1 MKKNDM
7 KTMSLK
13 LKDDMKIIFLKLKNE
28 YLGRGFAMFCGAVIV
43 ILTFA
48 IILFITTKGLN
59 TFIQHGYSI
68 FHFIFSGAWN
78 PEGSGEGLSPEF
90 GTLIFIMGSSV
101 VSFLAVLVS
110 APIGVALAVF
120 MNVISPKLGT
130 KILQPA
136 MELFVGIPS
145 VVYGWIGVSVLVPF
159 IKLWFG
165 GIGFS
170 LLAGVL
176 VISVMILPTITSIS
190 SDAIKT
196 IPKDYIEASY
206 GLGATRW
213 QTIIKVIIPAA
224 KSGILTGIVLGVA
237 RAFGEALAV
246 QMVIGNSVTFPK
258 GLLGT
263 TSTLTSILTMDMA
276 NTIYGTAWNDALWS
290 MALLL
295 LIISFI
301 FILIIRKL
309 GKRGEA

>member
-1 MKKNDM
+1 MKKNGM
-7 KTMSLK
+7 KKFL
-13 LKDDMKIIFLKLKNE
+13 LKLKNE
-28 YLGRGFAMFCGAVIV
+28 YLGRGYATFCGAIIV
-43 ILTFA
+43 ILTFT
-48 IILFITTKGLN
+48 IILFLTTKGLN
-59 TFIQHGYSI
+59 TFIKHGYSI
-68 FHFIFSGAWN
+68 TNFLFSGAWN
-78 PEGSGEGLSPEF
+78 PDGGESLKPQF
-90 GTLIFIMGSSV
+90 GTLIFIFASTF

-110 APIGVALAVF
+110 APVGVALAVF

-130 KILQPA
+130 KVLQPA
-136 MELFVGIPS
+136 IELFVGIPS
-145 VVYGWIGVSVLVPF
+145 VVYGWIGVSVLVPI
-159 IKLWFG
+159 IKVFFG

-176 VISVMILPTITSIS
+176 VISVMILPTIASIS
-190 SDAIKT
+190 SDAIRT

-224 KSGILTGIVLGVA
+224 KSGILTGIVLGVS

-246 QMVIGNSVTFPK
+246 QMVIGNSITFPK

-276 NTIYGTAWNDALWS
+276 NTIDGTPWNDALWS

-301 FILIIRKL
+301 FILIIRKI

>member
-1 MKKNDM
+1 MKEVL
-7 KTMSLK
+7 LK
-13 LKDDMKIIFLKLKNE
+13 LKNHIKPMYLKLKNE
-28 YLGRGFAMFCGAVIV
+28 YLGRSFATLCGAIIV
-43 ILTFA
+43 VLTFA
-48 IILFITTKGLN
+48 IIFFLTTKGLN
-59 TFIQHGYSI
+59 TFIKHGYSI
-68 FHFIFSGAWN
+68 FNFVFSGNWN
-78 PEGSGEGLSPEF
+78 PEGGGKLQSPQF
-90 GTLIFIMGSSV
+90 GTLIFILGSTV
-101 VSFLAVLVS
+101 VSFLAVIVS

-120 MNVISPKLGT
+120 MNVISPKIGRSV
-130 KILQPA
+130 LQPA
-136 MELFVGIPS
+136 IELFVGIPS
-145 VVYGWIGVSVLVPF
+145 VVYGWIGVSVLVPI
-159 IKLWFG
+159 IKIFFG

-213 QTIIKVIIPAA
+213 QTIIRVIIPAA
-224 KSGILTGIVLGVA
+224 KSGILTGIVLGVS

-258 GLLGT
+258 GLLGST
-263 TSTLTSILTMDMA
+263 TTLTSILTMDMA

-295 LIISFI
+295 LIISFV

-309 GKRGEA
+309 GKRGEI

>member
-7 KTMSLK
+7 KTISLK
-13 LKDDMKIIFLKLKNE
+13 FKNE
-28 YLGRGFAMFCGAVIV
+28 YLGRGFAMLCGGVIV

-48 IILFITTKGLN
+48 IILFLTTKGLN
-59 TFIQHGYSI
+59 TFIKHGYSI
-68 FHFIFSGAWN
+68 FHFIFSGNWN
-78 PEGSGEGLSPEF
+78 PEGSGEALTPEF
-90 GTLIFIMGSSV
+90 GTLIFIFGSSV
-101 VSFLAVLVS
+101 VSFLAVLIS

-130 KILQPA
+130 KVLQPA

-176 VISVMILPTITSIS
+176 VISVMILPTITSIA

-246 QMVIGNSVTFPK
+246 QMVIGNSITFPK

-295 LIISFI
+295 LIISFV

>member
-7 KTMSLK
+7 KT
-13 LKDDMKIIFLKLKNE
+13 IFLQLKNE

-48 IILFITTKGLN
+48 IILFLTTKGLN
-59 TFIQHGYSI
+59 TFIKHGYSI
-68 FHFIFSGAWN
+68 FHFVFSGNWN
-78 PEGSGEGLSPEF
+78 PEGSGEALTPEF
-90 GTLIFIMGSSV
+90 GTLIFILGSSV
-101 VSFLAVLVS
+101 VSFLAVLIS

-130 KILQPA
+130 KVLQPA

-176 VISVMILPTITSIS
+176 VISVMILPTITSIA

-246 QMVIGNSVTFPK
+246 QMVIGNSITFPK

>member
-1 MKKNDM
+1 MKKNDRKSM
-7 KTMSLK
+7 L
-13 LKDDMKIIFLKLKNE
+13 LKLKNE
-28 YLGRGFAMFCGAVIV
+28 YLGRGFAIFCGAIIV
-43 ILTFA
+43 ILTFS
-48 IILFITTKGLN
+48 IILFLTTKGLN
-59 TFIQHGYSI
+59 TFIKHGYSI
-68 FHFIFSGAWN
+68 FQFIFSGNWN
-78 PEGSGEGLSPEF
+78 PEGSGDSLTPQF
-90 GTLIFIMGSSV
+90 GTLIFILGSTV

-130 KILQPA
+130 KVIQPA
-136 MELFVGIPS
+136 VELFVGIPS
-145 VVYGWIGVSVLVPF
+145 VVYGWIGVSVLVPI
-159 IKLWFG
+159 IKIFFG

-213 QTIIKVIIPAA
+213 QTIIRVIIPAA
-224 KSGILTGIVLGVA
+224 KSGILTSIVLGVS

-263 TSTLTSILTMDMA
+263 TATLTSILTMDMA

-295 LIISFI
+295 LIISFV

-309 GKRGEA
+309 GKRGEI

>member
-7 KTMSLK
+7 K
-13 LKDDMKIIFLKLKNE
+13 KIWLKLKNE
-28 YLGRGFAMFCGAVIV
+28 YLGRGFATFCGAVIV

-48 IILFITTKGLN
+48 IILFLTIKGLS
-59 TFIQHGYSI
+59 TFIKHGYSVVN
-68 FHFIFSGAWN
+68 FIFSGAWK
-78 PEGSGEGLSPEF
+78 PEGSGESLPPQF
-90 GTLIFIMGSSV
+90 GTLMFIAGSSA
-101 VSFLAVLVS
+101 VSFLAVIVS

-120 MNVISPKLGT
+120 MNIISPKLGT
-130 KILQPA
+130 KVIQPA
-136 MELFVGIPS
+136 IELFVGIPS
-145 VVYGWIGVSVLVPF
+145 VVYGWIGVSVLVPL
-159 IKLWFG
+159 IKVFFG

-190 SDAIKT
+190 SDAIRT

-224 KSGILTGIVLGVA
+224 KSGILTGIVLGVS

-246 QMVIGNSVTFPK
+246 QMVIGNSITFPK
-258 GLLGT
+258 GLLST
-263 TSTLTSILTMDMA
+263 TTTLTSILTMNMA
-276 NTIYGTAWNDALWS
+276 NTINGTAWNDALWS

-295 LIISFI
+295 LIISFT
-301 FILIIRKL
+301 FILIIRKI
-309 GKRGEA
+309 GKRGEI

>member
-1 MKKNDM
+1 MKKNNM
-7 KTMSLK
+7 KTV
-13 LKDDMKIIFLKLKNE
+13 FLKLKNE
-28 YLGRGFAMFCGAVIV
+28 YLGRGFAMFCGGLIV

-48 IILFITTKGLN
+48 IIFFITTKGLN
-59 TFIQHGYSI
+59 TFIKHGYSI
-68 FHFIFSGAWN
+68 FNFVLSRNWS
-78 PEGSGEGLSPEF
+78 PEGIGELAPEF
-90 GTLIFIMGSSV
+90 GSLIFILGSSI
-101 VSFLAVLVS
+101 VSFLAVIVS

-120 MNVISPKLGT
+120 MNVISPKLGRT
-130 KILQPA
+130 VLQPA
-136 MELFVGIPS
+136 IELFVGIPS
-145 VVYGWIGVSVLVPF
+145 VVYGWIGVSVLVPI

-170 LLAGVL
+170 LLAGVA
-176 VISVMILPTITSIS
+176 VISVMILPTITSIA

-196 IPKDYIEASY
+196 IPKDYVEASY

-246 QMVIGNSVTFPK
+246 QMVIGNSVTLPK

-276 NTIYGTAWNDALWS
+276 NTIHGTAWNDALWS

-301 FILIIRKL
+301 FILIIRKI

>member
-1 MKKNDM
+1 MKKND
-7 KTMSLK
+7 KK
-13 LKDDMKIIFLKLKNE
+13 KFFLKLKNE
-28 YLGRGFAMFCGAVIV
+28 YLGRGYATLCGAIIV
-43 ILTFA
+43 ILTFT
-48 IILFITTKGLN
+48 IIIFLTTKGLN
-59 TFIQHGYSI
+59 TFIKHGYSI
-68 FHFIFSGAWN
+68 FNFIFSGDWN
-78 PEGSGEGLSPEF
+78 PDGGDSINPQF
-90 GTLIFIMGSSV
+90 GTLIFILASTL
-101 VSFLAVLVS
+101 VSFLAVIVS
-110 APIGVALAVF
+110 APIGVALAIF

-130 KILQPA
+130 KVLQPA
-136 MELFVGIPS
+136 IELFVGIPS

-190 SDAIKT
+190 SDAIRT

-213 QTIIKVIIPAA
+213 QTIIKVIVPAA
-224 KSGILTGIVLGVA
+224 KSGILTGIVLGVS

-246 QMVIGNSVTFPK
+246 QMVIGNSITFPK

-276 NTIYGTAWNDALWS
+276 NTVSGTAWNDALWS

-301 FILIIRKL
+301 FILIIRKI

>member
-1 MKKNDM
+1 MKKNDI
-7 KTMSLK
+7 KT
-13 LKDDMKIIFLKLKNE
+13 IFLKLKNE
-28 YLGRGFAMFCGAVIV
+28 YLGRGFAMLCGMVIV

-48 IILFITTKGLN
+48 IILFLTTKGLN
-59 TFIQHGYSI
+59 TFIKHGYSI
-68 FHFIFSGAWN
+68 FHFIFSGNWN
-78 PEGSGEGLSPEF
+78 PEGSGETVPPQF
-90 GTLIFIMGSSV
+90 GTLIFILGSSV

-130 KILQPA
+130 KVLQPA

-159 IKLWFG
+159 IKFWFG

-290 MALLL
+290 MAFLL

-309 GKRGEA
+309 GKRGEV

>member
-7 KTMSLK
+7 KT
-13 LKDDMKIIFLKLKNE
+13 IFLKLKNE
-28 YLGRGFAMFCGAVIV
+28 YLGRGFATFCGAVIV
-43 ILTFA
+43 ILTFS
-48 IILFITTKGLN
+48 IILFLTTKGLN
-59 TFIQHGYSI
+59 TFIKHGYSI
-68 FHFIFSGAWN
+68 FSFIFSGKWD
-78 PEGSGEGLSPEF
+78 PEGSGVSLTPQF
-90 GTLIFIMGSSV
+90 GTLIFIIGSTL

-120 MNVISPKLGT
+120 MNVISPRIGT
-130 KILQPA
+130 KVLQPA
-136 MELFVGIPS
+136 IELFVGIPS

-159 IKLWFG
+159 LKIWFG

-224 KSGILTGIVLGVA
+224 KSGILTGIVLGVS

-263 TSTLTSILTMDMA
+263 TSTLTSILTMDIS
-276 NTIYGTAWNDALWS
+276 NTMNGTAWNDALWS
-290 MALLL
+290 IALLL
-295 LIISFI
+295 LIISFV
-301 FILIIRKL
+301 FILLIRKI
-309 GKRGEA
+309 GKRGEE